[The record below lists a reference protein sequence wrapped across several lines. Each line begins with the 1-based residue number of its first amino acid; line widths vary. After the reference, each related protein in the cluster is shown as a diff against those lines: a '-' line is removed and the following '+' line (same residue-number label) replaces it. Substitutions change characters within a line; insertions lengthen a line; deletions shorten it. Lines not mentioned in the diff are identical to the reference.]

1 MPRLPDLQD
10 RNGHSL
16 SQKSTDLN
24 QLEAP
29 DVDVRDWSIS
39 TKELIDT
46 LPQVWTRGLLYFL
59 VLFVTIGL
67 PWAMFSQIDEVG
79 SAKGRLEPQG
89 KTTKLDAPVSGTVV
103 AIQVK
108 EGEQVQAGQTLLSL
122 ESEPIVAALGQA
134 QAKLQGET
142 NRLTQLQAS
151 AIQINAAKNTQR
163 QENQSQI
170 QAQEA
175 ETDQIK
181 KRLDSRHKF
190 QILAKTRLLID
201 AKEVERYRQFVKQG
215 IVPEVSLVTA
225 LRTMNE
231 SQRNW
236 EQIESD
242 LEQDRLELTKQQ
254 SVSEKMKHSGELVLL
269 QTQKQLQDTQ
279 SQIGSL
285 RSDIAQT
292 LNQIKSLQFQL
303 QQHIIRSPISG
314 TIFQLP
320 IQRPGAVVQA
330 GQPVAQIAD
339 RGNNLVL
346 RAQITPQESGFIK
359 SGMPVKVKFDAY
371 PFQDYGVV
379 PGRLTWVSPDSRT
392 IETSQGKAETFE
404 LEIELEQTY
413 IQAQGKRILLAPGQT
428 ATAEII
434 TRQSRLIDFIIK
446 PFKQLQIGGLKL

>member
-1 MPRLPDLQD
+1 MPQLPDLQD
-10 RNGHSL
+10 RNGHSRSHKFTNL
-16 SQKSTDLN
+16 I
-24 QLEAP
+24 QLEAS
-29 DVDVRDWSIS
+29 DVDIRDWSNS

-134 QAKLQGET
+134 QPKLQGEI
-142 NRLTQLQAS
+142 NRLTQLQAI
-151 AIQINAAKNTQR
+151 AKQIEVATNTR
-163 QENQSQI
+163 QEENQSQFS
-170 QAQEA
+170 AQKA

-181 KRLDSRHKF
+181 QRLGSHR
-190 QILAKTRLLID
+190 QVQALAKTRLLID
-201 AKEVERYRQFVKQG
+201 EKEVQRYRQFVRQG
-215 IVPEVSLVTA
+215 IVPEISLVTA

-231 SQRNW
+231 SQRSW
-236 EQIESD
+236 EQAESD
-242 LEQDRLELTKQQ
+242 IQQDKIELIKQQ
-254 SVSEKMKHSGELVLL
+254 SVSEKLVRSGELSLL
-269 QTQKQLQDTQ
+269 QSQRQLQDIQ
-279 SQIGSL
+279 SQIVSL

-292 LNQIKSLQFQL
+292 NNQIKSLQFQL
-303 QQHIIRSPISG
+303 QQHIIRSPING

-320 IQRPGAVVQA
+320 IQRPGAVLQA
-330 GQPVAQIAD
+330 GQPVAQIAA
-339 RGNNLVL
+339 RGNHLIL
-346 RAQITPQESGFIK
+346 RAQIAPQESGFIK
-359 SGMPVKVKFDAY
+359 PGMPVRVKFDAY
-371 PFQDYGVV
+371 PFQDYGII
-379 PGRLTWVSPDSRT
+379 PGHLSWMSPDSRT
-392 IETSQGKAETFE
+392 VETSQGKAETFE
-404 LEIELEQTY
+404 LEIELEQLY
-413 IQAQGKRILLAPGQT
+413 VEAQGKRILLAPGQT